1 MERKRKLIN
10 RVGKKQKVLYY
21 FMREKFVWKYYGIMM
36 ILIALSVITNLLFS
50 YGFSEILSEN
60 RQISELTYLVLLA
73 FVIGRI
79 SYTVCRFL
87 YSQISLQ
94 FKMRLKKVYLN
105 QITHR
110 ILRADYK
117 WILKQKGG
125 DLIGKS
131 CEDVDCCAEAVAVYI
146 PKLFKSV
153 GLLFFNALFL
163 GYFHP
168 LLGVGFVLPLP
179 FLFFSEWR
187 GREICQRFI
196 KRSTAVLSERNAV
209 FQDIVSHHDLVA
221 HCAAQEKM
229 LMRTE
234 EVCERYAEKFG
245 QAMGAL
251 VGWMSPAILLN
262 KVPLILIGI
271 LGGVLVNQDKISSSV
286 FLTTFLFTYA
296 FNSELAELDDFMANF
311 PTLEVFLERIKEIL
325 DCPLQK
331 EGQCTTILEKNYAIR
346 FMKIAFRYDSFPEDS
361 YLFKQLS
368 FSVRQG
374 GHILFLGGNGSGK
387 TTVLKLIDR
396 LYCVQKGTILLY
408 GRPLEEYTFSFLS
421 HIVAYIPSEPVMWAG
436 TIRDNLLAG
445 KKEEEK
451 VLFKVLEDFDFYSV
465 FPGRKNQE
473 ILSLPV
479 KSKGVNLSGG
489 QRQRI
494 GLARGW
500 LSGAF
505 ILLIDEATNSLDQEG
520 EERIVRF
527 LCESDRT
534 ICMTTHHRKLLRYF
548 DKGIDIEK
556 QREILWKE

>member
-1 MERKRKLIN
+1 MERKMKYISRT
-10 RVGKKQKVLYY
+10 QKEQVVLFYL
-21 FMREKFVWKYYGIMM
+21 MQDKFIWKYYGIMM
-36 ILIALSVITNLLFS
+36 ILVVLSVITNLLFS

-60 RQISELTYLVLLA
+60 RQIYELTCIVLLA
-73 FVIGRI
+73 FVAGRI

-87 YSQISLQ
+87 YSQLSLK
-94 FKMRLKKVYLN
+94 FKMHLKEVYLN

-110 ILRADYK
+110 ILRADYG

-131 CEDVDCCAEAVAVYI
+131 CEDVDCCAEAVAVYL
-146 PKLFKSV
+146 PKLFKSA
-153 GLLFFNALFL
+153 GLLVFNTLFL

-168 LLGVGFVLPLP
+168 VLGLGFVLPLP
-179 FLFFSEWR
+179 FLFFSEWK

-196 KRSTAVLSERNAV
+196 KRSTAVLSERNSV

-221 HCAAQEKM
+221 HSSVQEEM
-229 LMRTE
+229 LTRTE
-234 EVCERYAEKFG
+234 EVCERYAGKFG

-262 KVPLILIGI
+262 KVPLILVGI
-271 LGGVLVNQDKISSSV
+271 LGGILVSQGKISSTA
-286 FLTTFLFTYA
+286 FLTAFLFTYA

-311 PTLEVFLERIKEIL
+311 PTLEVFLERVKGIL
-325 DCPLQK
+325 DCPLQR
-331 EGQCTTILEKNYAIR
+331 EGQCTAVSSSDCAIR
-346 FMKIAFRYDSFPEDS
+346 FQEVAFRYDSFPEGS

-368 FSVRQG
+368 FSVGQG
-374 GHILFLGGNGSGK
+374 SHVLFLGGNGSGK
-387 TTVLKLIDR
+387 TTVLKLING
-396 LYCVQKGTILLY
+396 LYRVQKGMVLLY
-408 GRPLEEYTFSFLS
+408 GRPLEAYTFSFLR
-421 HIVAYIPSEPVMWAG
+421 HIVAYVPSEPVVWEG

-445 KKEEEK
+445 KKETDQ
-451 VLFKVLEDFDFYSV
+451 VLLKVLEDFDFYSA
-465 FPGRKNQE
+465 FPGRKDQE

-479 KSKGVNLSGG
+479 KSKGANLSGG

-500 LSGAF
+500 LSGAVV
-505 ILLIDEATNSLDQEG
+505 LLLDEATNSLDYDG

-534 ICMTTHHRKLLRYF
+534 VCMTTHHRKLLKFF
-548 DKGIDIEK
+548 DKGIDIES
-556 QREILWKE
+556 QREVWWKE